1 MSKVKWTQPKN
12 ISKPMSKPK
21 VKWTVSKKSSKT
33 NRQPK
38 SSSQSKSSSLSKQ
51 LLEHQKRV
59 VTYML
64 NHRGA
69 LVYHGMGSG
78 KTRIAVILVAL
89 LKIPSIVV
97 LPAALRENFRKEIR
111 AAKVHESL
119 FEIMSSQAFLEN
131 PVDCAD
137 KLLIVDEAHLLR
149 NAEGKISK
157 KVSECAQQAKKV
169 LLLTGTPLVN
179 RPSDIAPL
187 LNMIVKDKIQI
198 QIGPVWNRKTFRD
211 IPTGEAFVRVFGP
224 DGLNDVGKQLW
235 SELFPCMFSYYLPP
249 KSPDFPTMKI
259 IDVKVP
265 MSAFQAEVYKA
276 WETKSLTPSMVKMLA
291 NPNTELDVTKLPQFR
306 AYLDGGR
313 RICNVVGDEQN
324 TSAPKFENMMDTLSK
339 TSGKALVFSHYL
351 AKGIDVAAQMLR
363 NRNISFNVF
372 TGRETPNQK
381 KESVEAY
388 NKDKIRVFLLSSA
401 GGIGLDLHDTETVHI
416 MDPAWNEADVFQAIY
431 RAVRYKSHTDPNAV
445 VKVYRYYAYKSYNS
459 PTLSADMY
467 LLKVS
472 QMKDQINKRF
482 LEYAIGHSM
491 ETQGVGSCTIDTL

>member
-1 MSKVKWTQPKN
+1 MSKVKWTQPKHE
-12 ISKPMSKPK
+12 SKSK
-21 VKWTVSKKSSKT
+21 VKWAVSKKKVSTKPKLSSL
-33 NRQPK
+33 
-38 SSSQSKSSSLSKQ
+38 SSSSSLSKQ

-89 LKIPSIVV
+89 LKMPTVVV

-111 AAKVHESL
+111 AAKVQESL
-119 FEIMSSQAFLEN
+119 FEIMSSQSFLEN
-131 PVDCAD
+131 TVDCVD

-198 QIGPVWNRKTFRD
+198 KIGPLWNQKTFRE
-211 IPTGEAFVRVFGP
+211 IPTGEAFVRAFGP

-265 MSAFQAEVYKA
+265 MSSFQAEVYKA
-276 WETKSLTPSMVKMLA
+276 WESKSLTPSMVKMLA

-313 RICNVVGDEQN
+313 RICNVVGDDQ
-324 TSAPKFENMMDTLSK
+324 TISAPKFESMIDTLSK

-351 AKGIDVAAQMLR
+351 AKGIDVAEKMLMD
-363 NRNISFNVF
+363 RNITFDVF
-372 TGRETPNQK
+372 TGRETPIQK
-381 KESVEAY
+381 KDSVDAY
-388 NKDKIRVFLLSSA
+388 NKNKIRVFLLSSA

-431 RAVRYKSHTDPNAV
+431 RAVRYKSHSDPNAV
-445 VKVYRYYAYKSYNS
+445 VKVYRYYTYKSYNS

-472 QMKDQINKRF
+472 QMKDQINKKF
-482 LEYAIGHSM
+482 LDYAIGHSM
-491 ETQGVGSCTIDTL
+491 ETQGVGSCTIETL